1 MPHLSVPDSLRAF
14 VLQLEILAH
23 RGWWL
28 HPDEKN
34 GETALRRAFAAGYGI
49 ETDLRDCNGE
59 IVVSHDMP
67 QAGAM
72 TLDALLRIYVT
83 YSTRP
88 TLALNIKADG
98 LADAVRDL
106 LANHAV
112 ERYFVFDM
120 SVPDT
125 LGYLARGMTVFT
137 RRSEFETG
145 STLDGRAAGRWL
157 DAFEAAHV
165 APDLLVDMLDAGAA
179 AALVS
184 PELHGKPHLEA
195 WHSWRDALAGRL
207 SNDSVMLC
215 TDLPDAA
222 ASFFQTQ
229 GDVS

>member
-1 MPHLSVPDSLRAF
+1 M
-14 VLQLEILAH
+14 QLEILAH

-34 GETALRRAFAAGYGI
+34 SETALRRAFAAGYGV

-59 IVVSHDMP
+59 IVVSHDIP
-67 QAGAM
+67 RTGAM
-72 TLDALLRIYVT
+72 TLDVLLRIYGT

-88 TLALNIKADG
+88 TLALNVKADG
-98 LADAVRDL
+98 LADAVLDL
-106 LANHAV
+106 LSHHAV

-125 LGYLARGMTVFT
+125 LSYLTRGMTVFT

-157 DAFEAAHV
+157 DAFETPHV
-165 APDLLVDMLDAGAA
+165 APNLLVDTLDAGTA

-195 WHSWRDALAGRL
+195 WQSWRNALADRSDDARIL
-207 SNDSVMLC
+207 LC

-222 ASFFQTQ
+222 ASFFQIQ